1 VELSITIMKMPGL
14 LCILLIL
21 WEMSQQASLVQTLT
35 LRCEKFYLR
44 KKKLVKIQEQKLILQ
59 VGKHI
64 LQVCTLYFTRI
75 IQEYI

>member
-1 VELSITIMKMPGL
+1 MELPIAIMKMSDL
-14 LCILLIL
+14 LCILPIL
-21 WEMSQQASLVQTLT
+21 WEISQQASLVQTLT

-44 KKKLVKIQEQKLILQ
+44 KKKLVKIQEQEWVLQ

-64 LQVCTLYFTRI
+64 LQVCTSYF